1 MSTELTVTSTA
12 AAVGQIGGPLPLVD
26 LAAVCRAAAS
36 LCGGVEGR
44 DHDLLT
50 ATYTVRDR
58 VQGHTGF
65 PELAAVELGDD
76 ARVQVAAAL
85 CRAVY
90 GRVPAD
96 PMTAALL
103 WQRSMTRDSRAAMLG
118 QMLTTAA
125 AQVAIEAANLRA
137 AALLGVDGAV
147 LDGIAERA

>member
-12 AAVGQIGGPLPLVD
+12 AAVGRVDGPLPLVD
-26 LAAVCRAAAS
+26 LAALCRAAAS
-36 LCGGVEGR
+36 LCGGAEGR

-50 ATYTVRDR
+50 VTYTVRDR
-58 VQGHTGF
+58 VQRRTSF
-65 PELAAVELGDD
+65 PELAAVDLGDD

-96 PMTAALL
+96 PMTAALR
-103 WQRSMTRDSRAAMLG
+103 WQRTMSRDSAAAMLG
-118 QMLTTAA
+118 QMLDTAA
-125 AQVAIEAANLRA
+125 AQVSMEAAHDRA
-137 AALLGVDGAV
+137 AALLGVDGAA